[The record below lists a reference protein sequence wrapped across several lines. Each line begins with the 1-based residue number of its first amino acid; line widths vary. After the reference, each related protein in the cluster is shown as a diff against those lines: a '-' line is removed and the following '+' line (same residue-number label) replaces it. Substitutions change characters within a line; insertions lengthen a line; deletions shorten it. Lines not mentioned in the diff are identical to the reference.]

1 METFGRREREGE
13 DAGGGGH
20 RWTERGEDT
29 RREEEEKMKWEYE
42 IVPPGEKT
50 AVVFPSA
57 VEEEDERGRSPKTD
71 RGGRGR
77 ERADS

>member
-1 METFGRREREGE
+1 MDTGE
-13 DAGGGGH
+13 
-20 RWTERGEDT
+20 EDT

-57 VEEEDERGRSPKTD
+57 VEEEDERGRSPKSD
-71 RGGRGR
+71 GEGGGT
-77 ERADS
+77 